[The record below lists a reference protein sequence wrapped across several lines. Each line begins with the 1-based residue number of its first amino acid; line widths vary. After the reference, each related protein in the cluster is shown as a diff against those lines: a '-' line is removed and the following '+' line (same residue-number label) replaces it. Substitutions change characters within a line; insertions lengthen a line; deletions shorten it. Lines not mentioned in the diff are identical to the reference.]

1 MKEKLRLG
9 GTQGL
14 MMPYNKSAFTQCL
27 PASNWKS
34 SMYSQL
40 LAVGYPRAACVSS
53 PGSKTSDMPLLVPRV
68 SQANDAKS
76 LYNLTDLKITKYK
89 AEVLRKLSLL

>member
-9 GTQGL
+9 GIQGL
-14 MMPYNKSAFTQCL
+14 MMPYNKPAFTQCL

-53 PGSKTSDMPLLVPRV
+53 PGSKISDMPLLVPRV

-76 LYNLTDLKITKYK
+76 LYNLTDLKITKYE
-89 AEVLRKLSLL
+89 AEVLRKLSLP